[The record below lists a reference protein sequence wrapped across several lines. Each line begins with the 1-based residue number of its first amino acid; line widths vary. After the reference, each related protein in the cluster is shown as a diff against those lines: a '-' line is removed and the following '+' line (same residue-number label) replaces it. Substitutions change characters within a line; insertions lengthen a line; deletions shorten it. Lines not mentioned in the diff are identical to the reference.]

1 MTVDTNL
8 DALAAQVR
16 SHPPLPAERVDELL
30 QQARRRP
37 DGAAIA
43 ELVEHSLEIALDA
56 AIAHRDHHIEVV
68 DLFQEG
74 STAIIEGVT
83 EYVASSRTGG
93 LEDHLRRA
101 VEKRLEAVTADAD
114 RAFAEE
120 QAVLLDARVFE
131 AAEVALRTRLGR
143 PPTIAELAAVLE
155 WSAPRVELAS
165 AMLAEARLLHDQSL
179 LPFLDDEGPG
189 AEDANGDGDGAS

>member
-1 MTVDTNL
+1 VDTTL

-16 SHPPLPAERVDELL
+16 SHPPLPAERVAELVE
-30 QQARRRP
+30 QARRGH
-37 DGAAIA
+37 DDDAIA
-43 ELVEHSLEIALDA
+43 ELVEHSLGIALDA
-56 AIAHRDHHIEVV
+56 AIARREHHVEVV

-74 STAIIEGVT
+74 STAIVEGVT

-101 VEKRLEAVTADAD
+101 VEKRLEAVTDAAD
-114 RAFAEE
+114 RTFDEE

-131 AAEVALRTRLGR
+131 AADVALRTRLDR
-143 PPTIAELAAVLE
+143 PPTVAELAALLE
-155 WSAPRVELAS
+155 WSAPRVELAA

-179 LPFLDDEGPG
+179 LPFLDDEEPG
-189 AEDANGDGDGAS
+189 ADDADGDEST